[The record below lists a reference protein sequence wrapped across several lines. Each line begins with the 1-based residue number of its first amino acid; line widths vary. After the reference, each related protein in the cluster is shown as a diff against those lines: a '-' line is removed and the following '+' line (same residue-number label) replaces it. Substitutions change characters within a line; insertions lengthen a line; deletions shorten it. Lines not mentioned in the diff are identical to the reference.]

1 MDLPQPA
8 ASTPPGP
15 SLAVLSFEDALK
27 RLETIVQRLESGEAS
42 LEDSI
47 GLYTEGQALK
57 AHCDAKLSD
66 ATMRIEAIQANDAGV
81 AVGTKPFDSAP
92 SESVRAGSAQPDSA
106 RSDNVTRS
114 GISIGQSLQPQPSQP
129 QPSQPQPSQQ

>member
-1 MDLPQPA
+1 MTSPPPA
-8 ASTPPGP
+8 TP
-15 SLAVLSFEDALK
+15 SLAALSFEDALK

-66 ATMRIEAIQANDAGV
+66 ATMRIDAIQANDAGV
-81 AVGTKPFDSAP
+81 ATGTRPFDSAP
-92 SESVRAGSAQPDSA
+92 VDSA
-106 RSDNVTRS
+106 ARSSAT
-114 GISIGQSLQPQPSQP
+114 IGQSLQQ
-129 QPSQPQPSQQ
+129 

>member
-1 MDLPQPA
+1 MDLPSPA
-8 ASTPPGP
+8 AA
-15 SLAVLSFEDALK
+15 SLAALSFEDALK
-27 RLETIVQRLESGEAS
+27 RLETIVQKLESGDAS

-81 AVGTKPFDSAP
+81 AIGTRPFDSAP
-92 SESVRAGSAQPDSA
+92 FNSAPADATRSDTAA
-106 RSDNVTRS
+106 RSSVT
-114 GISIGQSLQPQPSQP
+114 IGQSLQQ
-129 QPSQPQPSQQ
+129 